1 MSSID
6 ERIVQ
11 MQFDN
16 NQFESGVKTS
26 LGTLDKLKSSLRFDN
41 AGKGFDSISKA
52 AKGVNLDPLVNSIE
66 TVGNRFNTLGIMGM
80 AAINRLTNSAI
91 TAGSR
96 LLKSFTIAPITAGYS
111 KYEQKAQAMQ
121 TIMSATGKTID
132 EVTEKIDKLTW
143 FTDET
148 SYSLIDMTTNIGK
161 FTSNGIE
168 LDKSVSAM
176 MGIANAA
183 ALAGTDT
190 QMASHAMEG
199 FSKAM
204 GSGAM
209 KTQNWQWIK
218 TARMDTKEFKD
229 ALIETAV
236 SLGTLK
242 KKGDE
247 VVTTTKDIA
256 VSYNNFEEGMKTGWI
271 TTEVMMETLDKY
283 GKFANA
289 LHDAVESSNY
299 VITQDWIDAV
309 DAYKDGTLDMA
320 AFAKKA
326 HLPIE
331 ELSKHLETLSAK
343 EMEVGERAFKAG
355 SETKTLTEAINYV
368 KDAVSSGWMTT
379 FELIIG
385 NYEEGKEKFSELVDV
400 LYHAFVAAG
409 ETRNAVLSIWR
420 DSEFGRDMFFG
431 SLEQIFK
438 SIIRLIQPV
447 KDAFESIFPESEEGR
462 IASMADALE
471 RFTDGFRRFAES
483 IWLTDSAYG
492 NLQKVFEAFFSIG
505 KAVLG
510 VIKTIW
516 SFVKIFAGPLNA
528 LAGMILAIVGRI
540 AQFITGVEQAAES
553 SQTFMDLIS
562 KIREKVQ
569 YAADVLTILI
579 KILTILILDFLDS
592 IKASE
597 IFQKAMSVVGKVLS
611 TVVSIVKAAFDIFSA
626 FLPIAIQT
634 ADFIGGKL
642 VEGFSKL
649 KAKILE
655 TFPSLGGIKD
665 KLGELVDKIKGMKLG
680 EKIFPKITSALT
692 KLGAKATPIIS
703 KVTSALSKAFTTIKP
718 IVAAKAPVVLSTIG
732 QAFSKLGQLIIA
744 GASKLGPAFET
755 VKNIIYGLFNG
766 ILNFDFSGIL
776 GKITGVFSS
785 VIEAVRT
792 FIFGFDSTSRGM
804 TKVATSIGKDT
815 DDIKGKLQELAENKY
830 LQQVSEKLSQF
841 VKVVGEYISG
851 LNPQKVLL
859 FIFGAALVKTM
870 LQIGDAASTTAKV
883 IKDVGTSTVSV
894 LDATKKFFG
903 IPAALDNLSKSIDRL
918 GRTTITQVATSIALL
933 AGSLYLL
940 SRLDWNELARGGGA
954 LLAIGVGLAVL
965 SKVIGAIDAT
975 KFGKNSRS
983 MITLAGTMVAL
994 SIALVILSKVDA
1006 EGIVPKALALG
1017 IAIAALAAVAVAL
1030 NKFAPQLS
1038 INAAGIFGMA
1048 LSMILLAK
1056 ALQMIGDTI
1065 KNMENVDVVVQTMIE
1080 IMIGLGIMA
1089 GLAGKVGAF
1098 AGFAM
1103 IGLVGSLVLVDLVF
1117 KYLIKFGTSADEIKK
1132 NLGKIIPVFAAVA
1145 SMMLAARLAG
1155 KHAIGAG
1162 IAAIAISY
1170 AVKMLIDVMKA
1181 LDEISD
1187 TNAMNGLLLFM
1198 DVAFTLAIALRV
1210 IGDAGKYGIK
1220 AGIAALAITAS
1231 VMLLTHTLKSMG
1243 DMLASIE
1250 GDTWKQKLLQF
1261 AALVGLLDTI
1271 IISIGFATNL
1281 SKEAKIGPL
1290 IAMIMGAGIVMAGIA
1305 LLAGIGDNEALLAAA
1320 QTFAIGMLAF
1330 AGAMALASMAAENV
1344 KFFPLLAVATVAAA
1358 VAAGLYFLA
1367 KWPADSVIA
1376 AAGGLSITM
1385 LALATAARIANKGL
1399 KGAGVMLILAI
1410 DAVVAS
1416 LALRQM
1422 EGIDWRS
1429 LLAGGA
1435 SIGEMM
1441 ILLGIA
1447 AHVAGKA
1454 IAGAGVMLVLA
1465 IDAVVASFALRQ
1477 MQDIA
1482 WESLLAGGVA
1492 IGLMM
1497 NLLGIAAHIAGTAI
1511 AGAGVMLVLAL
1522 DAVAA
1527 GFALSL
1533 LKDLDPEQIKMGAIA
1548 IAGALTVLSLA
1559 ALVAQNGIAGAAA
1572 MIGFS
1577 VAMIAVAKAF
1587 QMMGTLNVDQMK
1599 QIGIAMSAVAGA
1611 FVLLSAIAMTPL
1623 AEGMIVAATTLVEF
1637 GAALD
1642 LIALAAVG
1650 FGFGVSLI
1658 VGAFER
1664 LGNMSTEQVDR
1675 ATHAIEEFGTAIG
1688 TGLAN
1693 IVISFGATIIEAIAK
1708 ALSDAVSKIWEFV
1721 EPFITGAREL
1731 IGGIIE
1737 GIKERAGEIKD
1748 NIGEA
1753 ISNAAQ
1759 KIEEFFKDF
1768 YDKGVEMVNKVV
1780 EGIKAVP
1787 SIIGDAFVGLINDAK
1802 GIISQHASDFTEA
1815 GKALIDGFVAGL
1827 RDNAAVSAVS
1837 SAANFI
1843 AGVAQN
1849 GIRLPLKI
1857 NSPSKVM
1864 IPIGHSVGEGVAK
1877 GMKQSESLVYQQGRN
1892 LAKAQKAG
1900 YQDEIRVGGGVAG
1913 SNGRALLGGAN
1924 LGKMGAKNRYQKKDA
1939 TEAGK
1944 EFTQNLINGAKSKKK
1959 DFDKAVNT
1967 VTDVAQKGKT
1977 AWNEYKSSGQDALTY
1992 LGGKLEQYSSSS
2004 QNASQANGFFGSS
2017 LMDWITDPAGSAEN
2031 AVSELTG
2038 ATEESAAAAYSA
2050 GGAYKSAGKAA
2061 GGSAG
2066 GVGKATEAVKK
2077 QVDIMDVAKGAI
2089 EAYKE
2094 MYGDTMLV
2102 LSDTSP
2108 TDAAKRAIMGL
2119 AEATYYAS
2127 LKSKDATEVAKE
2139 ASDEAK
2145 SEIEKIADAY
2155 TKLRDKISGVIENQM
2170 DMFKKFEYDGE
2181 KITGTKIL
2189 ENMQSNADAA
2199 KRYEVDMKKMA
2210 EKGFAQPLMEKVAEL
2225 GPKGIKTI
2233 EAFLKMSE
2241 EQVERANQL
2250 YGQLIELP
2258 YEATDKT
2265 FASWAYAGQMAMQGY
2280 TAGISSENEVASNKV
2295 FDVATQTL
2303 GTLETA
2309 LEINS
2314 PSKKTFALGEFFSQ
2328 GFIEGIASKADALLN
2343 AVSDLGKRALDN
2355 MGIFND
2361 KSQAIKLGEDICLGL
2376 AEGIKSKTQD
2386 VIRAAKDMADAV
2398 LESTTDVLEINSPS
2412 KAFERIGM
2420 YSDEGLARGLINY
2433 SGRVGSAAEAL
2444 GRGAL
2449 DNVQS
2454 AIEFVKDM
2462 LNEGLDDGP
2471 TITPVLDLSNVASGA
2486 GAIDGLLNGTT
2497 LNAAS
2502 AVQIQNDRNNLVD
2515 AMKDAF
2521 SSIMMSD
2528 TPNGDITINVYGA
2541 QGQDPRAIAE
2551 AVEERLLIKFN
2562 RLRAARA

>member
-121 TIMSATGKTID
+121 TIMAATGKTID

-242 KKGDE
+242 QKGDE
-247 VVTTTKDIA
+247 VVTTNKEIA
-256 VSYNNFEEGMKTGWI
+256 VSYNNFEEGMKTGWM

-385 NYEEGKEKFSELVDV
+385 NYEEGKEKFSQLVDV

-579 KILTILILDFLDS
+579 KILTILVLDFLDS
-592 IKASE
+592 VKASE

-611 TVVSIVKAAFDIFSA
+611 VVVSIVKAAFDIFSA

-642 VEGFSKL
+642 AEGFSKL

-665 KLGELVDKIKGMKLG
+665 RLGELVDKIKSMKLG

-703 KVTSALSKAFTTIKP
+703 KVTGALSKAFTTIKP

-815 DDIKGKLQELAENKY
+815 DDIKGKLQELAENEY

-940 SRLDWNELARGGGA
+940 SRLDWNELARGGAA
-954 LLAIGVGLAVL
+954 LAGIAVGLGIL
-965 SKVIGAIDAT
+965 SVVIGKLDAG

-994 SIALVILSKVDA
+994 SIALAILSKVNA
-1006 EGIVPKALALG
+1006 KGIVPKAIALG

-1065 KNMENVDVVVQTMIE
+1065 KNMENVDAVVQTMIE

-1145 SMMLAARLAG
+1145 SMMLAARMAG

-1187 TNAMNGLLLFM
+1187 TNVINGLLLFM
-1198 DVAFTLAIALRV
+1198 DVALTLAIALKV
-1210 IGDAGKYGIK
+1210 IGDAGEHGIR

-1231 VMLLTHTLKSMG
+1231 VMLLTKVIKSMG
-1243 DMLASIE
+1243 ELLDGMHA
-1250 GDTWKQKLLQF
+1250 DTWYEKLAQL
-1261 AALVGLLDTI
+1261 AGLVLLLDTI
-1271 IISIGFATNL
+1271 IISIGFAANL

-1305 LLAGIGDNEALLAAA
+1305 LLSGIGDNEALLAAA

-1367 KWPADSVIA
+1367 QWPADSVIA

-1599 QIGIAMSAVAGA
+1599 QIGIAMAAVAGA

-1759 KIEEFFKDF
+1759 KIEEFFTDF
-1768 YDKGVEMVNKVV
+1768 YNKGVEIVNKVV

-1787 SIIGDAFVGLINDAK
+1787 SIIGDAFVDLINDAK

-1827 RDNAAVSAVS
+1827 RDNAAVEAVS

-1843 AGVAQN
+1843 AGIAQN
-1849 GIRLPLKI
+1849 GVKLPLKI

-1924 LGKMGAKNRYQKKDA
+1924 LGKMGAQNRYQKKDA
-1939 TEAGK
+1939 TQWGKDVGQFFSDVTKTGVKKAGK
-1944 EFTQNLINGAKSKKK
+1944 AAEDIG
-1959 DFDKAVNT
+1959 KAY
-1967 VTDVAQKGKT
+1967 DVAKEVGNTIK
-1977 AWNEYKSSGQDALTY
+1977 NGNYKEAFSGFLNDLA
-1992 LGGKLEQYSSSS
+1992 SSS
-2004 QNASQANGFFGSS
+2004 QNASQATGAFEQVLGF
-2017 LMDWITDPAGSAEN
+2017 IKDPVGSAEN
-2031 AVSELTG
+2031 AYSELTG
-2038 ATEESAAAAYSA
+2038 ATEESAAAAHSA
-2050 GGAYKSAGKAA
+2050 GGAYKGAGKAA
-2061 GGSAG
+2061 GGSVG
-2066 GVGKATEAVKK
+2066 GINTATQAEKK
-2077 QVDIMDVAKGAI
+2077 HADVMEFGKGAI

-2139 ASDEAK
+2139 ASEEAK

-2155 TKLRDKISGVIENQM
+2155 TKLRDKIAGVIENQM
-2170 DMFKKFEYDGE
+2170 DMFKKFEYEGE
-2181 KITGTKIL
+2181 KITGTEIL

-2241 EQVERANQL
+2241 AQVERANQL

-2303 GTLETA
+2303 GTLQTA

-2398 LESTTDVLEINSPS
+2398 LEATTDVLEINSPS

-2420 YSDEGLARGLINY
+2420 YSDEGLARGLRNY

-2454 AIEFVKDM
+2454 AIEFIKDM

-2471 TITPVLDLSNVASGA
+2471 TITPVLDLSNVVSGA

-2497 LNAAS
+2497 LNAAG
-2502 AVQIQNDRNNLVD
+2502 AIQIQNDRNNLVS

-2521 SSIMMSD
+2521 SSIMMTD